1 MARQARRS
9 AADERTPPSGAALPA
24 RPARAL
30 LLFAVLALA
39 SVAGLLDRTWRAGE
53 VFSPADLL
61 EIYYP
66 WAHDRPR
73 HEPANPTRSDEA
85 FYHQPLMMTHWA
97 RLKRGDFPEWD
108 PLVLSGV
115 AAFNQG
121 LNTGQAFSPLSL
133 PFYVAPP
140 DIAVTLYAPLRLLLA
155 ALFMWLYLRHAGLG
169 PAACAAGGLA
179 YGLNGAFVAWLS
191 APMPTV
197 ALFLPLMLLYAERV
211 AQSARTGDVLGLA
224 AVSAL
229 QLAGAY
235 LPTSLVVMATTAGW
249 GLFHAAVLPA
259 HGAPGTAPGAAR
271 SRRLRAA
278 AGLIAA
284 LGLSLALGAAALWPM
299 LESLIGSP
307 AAARAVSR
315 HTLPWHNLA
324 TFAVPDLW
332 GSPVARTWWY
342 PGEPSYPEVV
352 TYLGVGPWALAAVAL
367 ALAPACQRR
376 RIWAAALTGAWV
388 LCAMYGW
395 PPASWLAGLPGLAQ
409 TNPFRWNAAL
419 ALALAVL
426 AAVGVEAAEVSARRG
441 RTWRPVA
448 AAAVVLAAL
457 AGLAGLVLLQH
468 LDTVRRLSLQH
479 FERAQLAR
487 FAILACAA
495 LAATAWLAR
504 RLPGWRC
511 AAWLFPILIAADLVA
526 AGRGFNPTLPRDRLY
541 PDAPALAFLRSRAAA
556 GRLVPVGPGDRL
568 VQGHVWGVY
577 GLEAVT
583 GYDFRGDPIYQAL
596 MARAAGVEPGPTRW
610 DYVGLSG
617 AAPPDL
623 KLLGLVN
630 GRFLVT
636 PPLDVETRGSGYT
649 TVGELGDGRIVRQ
662 EFTAGADG
670 LRRIDLLAA
679 TFGRTNRGQIELRVI
694 STRDGRMCA
703 SRRLAASEVR
713 DLDWLRIDFP
723 EERGSRGARYAVEI
737 RGEGAQPGQAV
748 TLLATAG
755 GGLAGGRL
763 TIDGQADPRALWIRT
778 FATARDRIAGARA
791 IYTRDLNVYENPL
804 ARPWAWFVEAVEVLP
819 AAAHPARL
827 AAPEVDPARTALLD
841 APLSGIEAALAA
853 AALRPP
859 RVVRVDRSHPDAR
872 TIDVEAPAG
881 GLLVINE
888 RFHRGWRLAAGGA
901 GRQPVPLVRADG
913 VLMAAHVPPGTT
925 RLHLEF
931 HSPTLAPSLA
941 VSILAGLGMAVAGI
955 RARRQVRGPSLP
967 FEPPA

>member
-1 MARQARRS
+1 M
-9 AADERTPPSGAALPA
+9 
-24 RPARAL
+24 
-30 LLFAVLALA
+30 LLFAALA
-39 SVAGLLDRTWRAGE
+39 IAAVAGLLDRTWRAGE

-61 EIYYP
+61 DSYFP

-97 RLKRGDFPEWD
+97 RLQRGDFPEWD

-133 PFYVAPP
+133 PFYLVPP

-169 PAACAAGGLA
+169 PAACAAGALA
-179 YGLNGAFVAWLS
+179 FGLNGAFVTWLS

-197 ALFLPLMLLYAERV
+197 ALFLPLMLLFAERV
-211 AQSARTGDVLGLA
+211 AEAGRTGDVLALA
-224 AVSAL
+224 VVGAL
-229 QLAGAY
+229 QLTGAY
-235 LPTSLVVMATTAGW
+235 LPTSLVVMATTAAW
-249 GLFHAAVLPA
+249 GLLHAAVPPPHA
-259 HGAPGTAPGAAR
+259 SPGAAPGPARARPLR
-271 SRRLRAA
+271 SA
-278 AGLIAA
+278 AGLLVA
-284 LGLSLALGAAALWPM
+284 LALSLALGAVALWPM

-352 TYLGVGPWALAAVAL
+352 TYLGIAPWALAAVAL
-367 ALAPACQRR
+367 VLAPARHRR
-376 RIWAAALTGAWV
+376 RMWAAALTGVWV
-388 LCAMYGW
+388 LGAMYGW
-395 PPASWLAGLPGLAQ
+395 PPVSWLAGLPGLAQ
-409 TNPFRWNAAL
+409 TNPFRWNVAL

-426 AAVGVEAAEVSARRG
+426 AAAGVEALSSSAHRG
-441 RTWRPVA
+441 RAWRPVVA
-448 AAAVVLAAL
+448 AALVLAAL
-457 AGLAGLVLLQH
+457 AGLAGLVLTQH
-468 LDTVRRLSLQH
+468 LDTVRRLSLQG
-479 FERAQLAR
+479 FERAQVTR
-487 FAILACAA
+487 FAILAATTL
-495 LAATAWLAR
+495 LAVAWLAR
-504 RLPGWRC
+504 RLPGWRH
-511 AAWLFPILIAADLVA
+511 AAWLFPILIAADLVV

-541 PDAPALAFLRSRAAA
+541 PDAPALAFLRARAPA
-556 GRLVPVGPGDRL
+556 GRLVPIGPGDRL
-568 VQGHVWGVY
+568 VQGHVWAVY

-596 MARAAGVEPGPTRW
+596 MARAAGIEPGPTRW

-617 AAPPDL
+617 ATPPDL

-636 PPLDVETRGSGYT
+636 PPLDVETRGTGYT
-649 TVGELGDGRIVRQ
+649 TVGELTDGRIVRQ

-679 TFGRTNRGQIELRVI
+679 TFGRTNRGRIELRVI
-694 STRDGRMCA
+694 STRDGRICA
-703 SRRLAASEVR
+703 SRHLAAGDVR
-713 DLDWLRIDFP
+713 DLDWLRLDLP
-723 EERGSRGARYAVEI
+723 EERDSRGARYAVEI
-737 RGEGAQPGQAV
+737 RGEGTGAGHAV

-755 GGLAGGRL
+755 GGLPAGRL
-763 TIDGQADPRALWIRT
+763 TVDGQADPRALWIRT

-791 IYTRDLNVYENPL
+791 IYARDLNVYENPL
-804 ARPWAWFVEAVEVLP
+804 ARPWAWFVEAAEILP

-841 APLSGIEAALAA
+841 APLAGAEATLAA

-859 RVVRVDRSHPDAR
+859 RVVRVDRSDPDAR

-901 GRQPVPLVRADG
+901 GGQPLPLVRADG
-913 VLMAAHVPPGTT
+913 VLMAAHVPPGAT

-931 HSPTLAPSLA
+931 RSPSLGPSIA
-941 VSILAGLGMAVAGI
+941 VSVLAGLGMAVAGF
-955 RARRQVRGPSLP
+955 RARRQVRGPSSP